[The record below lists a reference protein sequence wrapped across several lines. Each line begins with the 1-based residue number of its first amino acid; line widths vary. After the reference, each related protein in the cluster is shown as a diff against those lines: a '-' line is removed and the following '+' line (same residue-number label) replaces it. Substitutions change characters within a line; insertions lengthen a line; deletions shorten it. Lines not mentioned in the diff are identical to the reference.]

1 MKITK
6 QRLKQIIKEELSA
19 LAEQSAGPDRWE
31 EIFAGVISDKWW
43 LAYTAALHHASNRR
57 RPAAAARKEL
67 ENALMESGALRT
79 VTDLITSVEERL
91 DSGEF
96 DRDSSA
102 DANQDG
108 DVQWSELEGEL

>member
-6 QRLKQIIKEELSA
+6 EQLKQIIKEEQNILE
-19 LAEQSAGPDRWE
+19 EQTVGPNRWE

-67 ENALMESGALRT
+67 EKAIMESGALRT

-91 DSGEF
+91 DNGEF

-102 DANQDG
+102 DTNQDG